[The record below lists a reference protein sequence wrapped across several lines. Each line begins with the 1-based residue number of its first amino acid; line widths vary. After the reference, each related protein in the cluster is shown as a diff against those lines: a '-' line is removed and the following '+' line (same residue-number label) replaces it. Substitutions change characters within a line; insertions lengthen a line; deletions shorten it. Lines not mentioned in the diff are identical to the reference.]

1 MANVQKKSSLCN
13 EKNQCTCKSFD
24 ELQKINLIIAE
35 MEKTT
40 VGKIP
45 STTGETS
52 DKIRMLHGFI
62 KKMINAAAILADE
75 VKTLQ
80 KDKKKLKKDKMWW
93 IDLCEFWREECKIR
107 GSHINLLRTQLGLP
121 IPAKTDDANHAEE
134 NILHMSVDKTR

>member
-1 MANVQKKSSLCN
+1 MANVQKKSSLRN

-24 ELQKINLIIAE
+24 ELQKIDLIIAE

-62 KKMINAAAILADE
+62 KKMINAASMLAD
-75 VKTLQ
+75 Q
-80 KDKKKLKKDKMWW
+80 KKQLNKNLKWW
-93 IDLCEFWREECKIR
+93 MKQTEYWQKSTEDWREKYLKVMELDEITYKNIQGKVDTKPGEEKIIR
-107 GSHINLLRTQLGLP
+107 MGVN
-121 IPAKTDDANHAEE
+121 KN
-134 NILHMSVDKTR
+134 